1 MQLGAV
7 LIVHTVLRIGG
18 VSTWAD
24 TAGQVSALSVVS
36 GRLNATEIAPYVEC
50 VVVYYTYIT
59 VIDDNMWVCGN
70 QRAVGRARQMPISNG
85 NRTWQLVTVADKKI
99 R

>member
-36 GRLNATEIAPYVEC
+36 GRLNATEIAPYVEY
-50 VVVYYTYIT
+50 VDVYYYHTCI
-59 VIDDNMWVCGN
+59 
-70 QRAVGRARQMPISNG
+70 
-85 NRTWQLVTVADKKI
+85 L
-99 R
+99 